1 MITRNVSESTKKSI
15 VRQQRNRC
23 ANEPGLGKNMR
34 GLEGY
39 QCPLWM
45 INKGLFDES
54 GYEIDHIIEYSPDKE
69 DKKSD
74 RKNNLQAL
82 CISCHSVKTRRF
94 NSRQNG
100 SDSEDDSKSEQSKA
114 RKDDSDSE
122 DVSGS
127 EDDSKLEQ
135 SKARKNNTK
144 AIKAIKA
151 RTAEAKA
158 IKAEAE
164 AKQTEAIEKTKQVEA
179 VEKTKQME
187 IQLKLQVPQL
197 NNNPVEI
204 FINTCFDIVDDPK
217 KRIRSSVVYQLF
229 RSFNKDDQIGDKK
242 MKVALE
248 RISNNKTYITYVA
261 SKGLGFY
268 KNMVL
273 KKYELIENHIDAKT
287 INSLIKDGRLSYP
300 KVPIRK

>member
-1 MITRNVSESTKKSI
+1 LK
-15 VRQQRNRC
+15 
-23 ANEPGLGKNMR
+23 
-34 GLEGY
+34 
-39 QCPLWM
+39 
-45 INKGLFDES
+45 
-54 GYEIDHIIEYSPDKE
+54 IED
-69 DKKSD
+69 
-74 RKNNLQAL
+74 A
-82 CISCHSVKTRRF
+82 
-94 NSRQNG
+94 
-100 SDSEDDSKSEQSKA
+100 KA
-114 RKDDSDSE
+114 R
-122 DVSGS
+122 
-127 EDDSKLEQ
+127 Q
-135 SKARKNNTK
+135 
-144 AIKAIKA
+144 
-151 RTAEAKA
+151 
-158 IKAEAE
+158 AE
-164 AKQTEAIEKTKQVEA
+164 AKQTEAI
-179 VEKTKQME
+179 EKTKQME

-287 INSLIKDGRLSYP
+287 INSLIKDG
-300 KVPIRK
+300 